1 MLDYSIKIFVKKILG
16 ERESTPSLF
25 QRNIVKEYLQV
36 LVLRFLYSKEDYR
49 ELVFYGG
56 SCLRHCFS
64 LPRLSEDLDFIDI
77 SKKVSPERLAAEIKA
92 YFEKKTGLKVTTKT
106 QKFRITLK
114 FPILYELNLAEPPE
128 SDWLFLKIEIYKEFD
143 FCKAYKIEVI
153 PLFKFGEAVLLRTFD
168 LSTLM
173 ATKIRAIL
181 HRKWERTDRKG
192 KVLARVK
199 GRDYY
204 DLMWYLDKG
213 VEPNLRCTEGIRDKS
228 DLRKMLLEQVRKVD
242 SQSLKYDLE
251 SLMEDRDFLDDL
263 GDNFKEILARQI
275 EKL

>member
-77 SKKVSPERLAAEIKA
+77 SKKVSPERLALEIKA

-168 LSTLM
+168 LPTLM

-213 VEPNLRCTEGIRDKS
+213 VEPNLRCTEGIRNKS

>member
-168 LSTLM
+168 LPTLM
-173 ATKIRAIL
+173 AT
-181 HRKWERTDRKG
+181 
-192 KVLARVK
+192 
-199 GRDYY
+199 
-204 DLMWYLDKG
+204 
-213 VEPNLRCTEGIRDKS
+213 
-228 DLRKMLLEQVRKVD
+228 
-242 SQSLKYDLE
+242 
-251 SLMEDRDFLDDL
+251 
-263 GDNFKEILARQI
+263 
-275 EKL
+275 

>member
-1 MLDYSIKIFVKKILG
+1 M
-16 ERESTPSLF
+16 
-25 QRNIVKEYLQV
+25 
-36 LVLRFLYSKEDYR
+36 
-49 ELVFYGG
+49 
-56 SCLRHCFS
+56 
-64 LPRLSEDLDFIDI
+64 
-77 SKKVSPERLAAEIKA
+77 
-92 YFEKKTGLKVTTKT
+92 
-106 QKFRITLK
+106 
-114 FPILYELNLAEPPE
+114 
-128 SDWLFLKIEIYKEFD
+128 
-143 FCKAYKIEVI
+143 
-153 PLFKFGEAVLLRTFD
+153 LRTFD
-168 LSTLM
+168 LPTLM

-213 VEPNLRCTEGIRDKS
+213 VEPNLRCTEGIRNKS

>member
-64 LPRLSEDLDFIDI
+64 LPRLSEGLDFIDI
-77 SKKVSPERLAAEIKA
+77 SRKVSPERLAAEIKA

-128 SDWLFLKIEIYKEFD
+128 SDWIFLKIEIYKEFD

-168 LSTLM
+168 LPTLM

-192 KVLARVK
+192 KVLAIVK

-204 DLMWYLDKG
+204 DLMWYLEKG
-213 VEPNLRCTEGIRDKS
+213 VEPNLRCTEGIRNKS

-251 SLMEDRDFLDDL
+251 SLVEDRDFLDDL

>member
-25 QRNIVKEYLQV
+25 QRNIVKEYFQV

-49 ELVFYGG
+49 EMAFYGG

-77 SKKVSPERLAAEIKA
+77 SKKVSPERLAPEIKA
-92 YFEKKTGLKVTTKT
+92 YFEKKTGLKVTTKI
-106 QKFRITLK
+106 QKFRITLRL
-114 FPILYELNLAEPPE
+114 PILYELNLAEPPE

-168 LSTLM
+168 LPTLM

-204 DLMWYLDKG
+204 DLMWYLNKG
-213 VEPNLRCTEGIRDKS
+213 VEPNLRCTEGIRNKS

>member
-16 ERESTPSLF
+16 ERESTPSIF

-36 LVLRFLYSKEDYR
+36 LVLRFLYSREDYR

-77 SKKVSPERLAAEIKA
+77 SKKVSPECLAAEIKA

-168 LSTLM
+168 LPTLM

-213 VEPNLRCTEGIRDKS
+213 VEPNLRCTEGIRNKS

-242 SQSLKYDLE
+242 SRSLKYDLE

>member
-25 QRNIVKEYLQV
+25 QRNIVKEYFQV

-168 LSTLM
+168 LPTLM

-213 VEPNLRCTEGIRDKS
+213 VEPNLRCTEGIRNKS